1 VEQVL
6 VVDKEELEVL
16 VVLEL
21 LMDLLEGEEVQNQ
34 N

>member
-1 VEQVL
+1 VEVVL

-16 VVLEL
+16 GVLEL
-21 LMDLLEGEEVQNQ
+21 LMDLLEEEEVQNQ